1 MKGALSLSVSE
12 VVLELVVDRLS
23 QLPGPIAMEDPVQRD
38 ASCFGGSMAML
49 RIPLF
54 VVFSGSALT
63 CIYHASRPAVCRKI
77 CNGVSPFI
85 AYLTGSVCCG
95 I

>member
-1 MKGALSLSVSE
+1 MSLFVSD
-12 VVLELVVDRLS
+12 VILELVVDLLS
-23 QLPGPIAMEDPVQRD
+23 QLPGQIAIEDPVQRD
-38 ASCFGGSMAML
+38 AGCFGGSMAML
-49 RIPLF
+49 RISLF

-63 CIYHASRPAVCRKI
+63 CIYHASRPAVCLEI